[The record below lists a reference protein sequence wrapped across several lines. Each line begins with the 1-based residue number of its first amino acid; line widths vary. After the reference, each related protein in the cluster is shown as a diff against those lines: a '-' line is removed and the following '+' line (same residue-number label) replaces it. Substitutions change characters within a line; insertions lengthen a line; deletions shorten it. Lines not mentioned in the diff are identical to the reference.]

1 MAFVARNFCRTASR
15 NLNRRAPVSNSLRA
29 LTRTNILST
38 ASLSG
43 TTAPAFSTMASLR
56 SGAVAEPK
64 GPKEFDPELT
74 EMANYIHNYEIK
86 SDLAV
91 RLKIH
96 LRIRGLH

>member
-1 MAFVARNFCRTASR
+1 
-15 NLNRRAPVSNSLRA
+15 
-29 LTRTNILST
+29 
-38 ASLSG
+38 
-43 TTAPAFSTMASLR
+43 MASLR